1 MADLELSSYVIY
13 FNFMAHFAE
22 IDESNKV
29 LRVIVVSNNDI
40 IDQDGNESE
49 QLGKDLC
56 SRLLGGNWMQTSYN
70 GNFRGIYAGIGY
82 TYDIDNDVFV
92 APAIEEQLNDPN

>member
-1 MADLELSSYVIY
+1 
-13 FNFMAHFAE
+13 MAHFAE

-40 IDQDGNESE
+40 IDQDGSESE

-56 SRLLGGNWMQTSYN
+56 SRLLGGNWIQTSYN

-92 APAIEEQLNDPN
+92 APAIEEQQNDPN

>member
-1 MADLELSSYVIY
+1 
-13 FNFMAHFAE
+13 MAHFAE
-22 IDESNKV
+22 IDGSNNV
-29 LRVIVVSNNDI
+29 LRVIAVSNNDI

-56 SRLLGGNWMQTSYN
+56 NRLLGGNWVQTSYN
-70 GNFRGIYAGIGY
+70 RNFRGIYAGIGY

-92 APAIEEQLNDPN
+92 APAIEE